1 MVDKVPEKLE
11 AMLAMIDT
19 ARESLRII
27 LASGS
32 IDRQLV
38 DSVSKLASAHAN
50 LSRESLRW
58 ADKLRKQAGSA
69 SLEDRKAG
77 VIGFISKLPL
87 GERQSIY
94 EALIEFESTANPRLF
109 LKLD

>member
-1 MVDKVPEKLE
+1 MVD
-11 AMLAMIDT
+11 M
-19 ARESLRII
+19 ARDSLRII

-77 VIGFISKLPL
+77 VLGFISSLPL
-87 GERQSIY
+87 GERQEVY
-94 EALIEFESTANPRLF
+94 EALIDFEASASPSLPLTLT
-109 LKLD
+109 